1 MKKRIVS
8 TCVFVDET
16 VLEQLNDGKTITGL
30 LRKEE
35 SKIKGKT
42 LVDYVFEYQ
51 GQYDSAEDDEASKK
65 EDKIPYVEIIGYLNE
80 KTDSRYSAKAQATR
94 KLIHARF
101 AEGRTLDDFKAVIDL
116 KVAEWKND
124 PVMCKYLRPETLFCT
139 KFERYLMDAER
150 NVPEA
155 KEEPK
160 SRFDVLDRDFYDA
173 LVSKGAITGDRLRIM
188 RLTDEE
194 ADKLRSYGLL

>member
-8 TCVFVDET
+8 TCVFVNES
-16 VLEQLNDGKTITGL
+16 VLEQLNDGKTVTGL

-35 SKIKGKT
+35 SKIKGRT
-42 LVDYVFEYQ
+42 LVSYVFEYQ
-51 GQYDSAEDDEASKK
+51 GQYDSAEKPKK
-65 EDKIPYVEIIGYLNE
+65 EDKIPYIEIIGYLNE

-101 AEGRTLDDFKAVIDL
+101 AEGRTLEDFKTVIDL

-150 NVPEA
+150 NAP
-155 KEEPK
+155 EEPK

-173 LVSKGAITGDRLRIM
+173 LVSKGAIIGDRLRIM
-188 RLTDEE
+188 RLTGDE

>member
-35 SKIKGKT
+35 SKINGKT
-42 LVDYVFEYQ
+42 LVGYVFEYQ
-51 GQYDSAEDDEASKK
+51 GQYDSAEKPKK
-65 EDKIPYVEIIGYLNE
+65 EDKVPYVEIIGYLNE

>member
-8 TCVFVDET
+8 TCVFVNES
-16 VLEQLNDGKTITGL
+16 VLEQLNDGKTVTGL

-35 SKIKGKT
+35 SKIKGRT
-42 LVDYVFEYQ
+42 LVSYVFEYQ
-51 GQYDSAEDDEASKK
+51 GQYDSAEKPKK
-65 EDKIPYVEIIGYLNE
+65 EDKVPYVEIIGYLNE

-101 AEGRTLDDFKAVIDL
+101 AEGRTLEDFKTVIDL

-150 NVPEA
+150 NAP
-155 KEEPK
+155 EEPK
-160 SRFDVLDRDFYDA
+160 SRFDVLERDFYDA
-173 LVSKGAITGDRLRIM
+173 LVSKGAIIGDRLRIM
-188 RLTDEE
+188 RLTGDE